1 MDYKSE
7 IKDLSVKTE
16 LNFDELLE
24 MISALYQKKNNTE
37 ITKNVGLSILTQ
49 ILGEN
54 GKAAAL
60 AVHNSE
66 QLQAVMRWIYK
77 VEDGEGYL
85 IAK

>member
-7 IKDLSVKTE
+7 IKELSVKTE
-16 LNFDELLE
+16 INFDELLE
-24 MISALYQKKNNTE
+24 MISVLYQKKNNTE
-37 ITKNVGLSILTQ
+37 ITDNAGLSILTQ

-60 AVHNSE
+60 AVHNSK
-66 QLQAVMRWIYK
+66 QLQCVLRWVYK